1 MSEQASAIEK
11 LWRRM
16 MLVVGRGRITTGND
30 AGMVQTQQVKIG
42 EVEVRDN
49 TKRVAEYGFT
59 SMPLPGCH
67 AVVIFVGGDRSNG
80 VIVATNDQN
89 HRLKNLLPGEVAI
102 YDDQGQSVWL
112 KRTGI
117 EVKGAGL
124 PIKIF
129 DTPTVT
135 VEASTSVTLDT
146 PLVHCTHNLTVDGL
160 LTTLNFTMLGGGVAN
175 WGSGGGGTMNY
186 SNMTVTY
193 TGGSISHNGHRI
205 DDQLRVTNVTSGGSN
220 SGTPV

>member
-102 YDDQGQSVWL
+102 YDDLGQSVWL

-135 VEASTSVTLDT
+135 VQASTSITLDT
-146 PLVHCTHNLTVDGL
+146 PLVHMTGNLTVDGL
-160 LTTLNFTMLGGGVAN
+160 TKTLNFTMLAGGAAN
-175 WGSGGGGTMNY
+175 WGVGGSGTMNFN
-186 SNMTVTY
+186 NMTVTY
-193 TGGSISHNGHRI
+193 TGGTITHDGHAI
-205 DDQLRVTNVTSGGSN
+205 DKTHVHSGVSTGGSN
-220 SGTPV
+220 TGAPV